1 MLEVLSKKNLK
12 KFTIDN
18 INHVLHDMGVVQKN
32 VNSLGTQ
39 SKRLYIVLRKILG
52 SENIEPQVNK
62 E

>member
-1 MLEVLSKKNLK
+1 MLKVLPKIDHKN
-12 KFTIDN
+12 FTIDN
-18 INHVLHDMGVVQKN
+18 INNVLHDMGVVQKK
-32 VNSLGTQ
+32 VNPLGTQ